1 MNQELH
7 ELFKQLVDA
16 AGKATGMQLDDDVI
30 DRVAAR
36 TQGHMHELIADEL
49 KAALSGRKPDLRV
62 IPQDEQDKD

>member
-30 DRVAAR
+30 ERVAAR
-36 TQGHMHELIADEL
+36 TQGHMHNLIADEL
-49 KAALSGRKPDLRV
+49 DAAAGVERPGPRV
-62 IPQDEQDKD
+62 VPLNDSDT

>member
-36 TQGHMHELIADEL
+36 TQGH
-49 KAALSGRKPDLRV
+49 RFR
-62 IPQDEQDKD
+62 